1 MLTMLLYLQEPD
13 EGGETEF
20 PGGLGRDAEGE
31 RLTVA
36 PREGR
41 VLFFHNCVEQDDDA
55 WEGPRDCPRPHPASR
70 HAGLPVV
77 RGEKWA
83 VNLWVR
89 EYETKRSGGIY
100 RAQAFR
106 AQGGV

>member
-1 MLTMLLYLQEPD
+1 M
-13 EGGETEF
+13 
-20 PGGLGRDAEGE
+20 
-31 RLTVA
+31 A

-41 VLFFHNCVEQDDDA
+41 VLFFHNCIEDGLDDEE
-55 WEGPRDCPRPHPASR
+55 WSGEEGGRDCPRPHPASR